1 MQRRRAASA
10 GSVIPAAAPAP
21 RPAPRSP
28 SIHQRRG
35 AGPAPVRASAGPG
48 SRARRLADRLRGQPQ
63 GSLPRSPPGL
73 AAAVSPAS
81 SRSASAL
88 ASRSSSQIASA
99 LSAPISPARYRR
111 PGPPRGCRLVSHG
124 PPPSA
129 GGQSSGRCHRRRCCW
144 VKGETFSMV
153 RHQHHAHGTSSVK
166 EVPVGAAPTVP
177 LWDGRPSCVL
187 HLAIPGS
194 LLVYLKPSSALGG
207 SAPQL
212 ASHSGQ
218 WHLQGT
224 EGSLSALQAAGCEV
238 QLFDHSTWHRK
249 VHLAKGTDGGASAR
263 QAEWC
268 PPCGAGSRVVP
279 EAAVGPIT

>member
-129 GGQSSGRCHRRRCCW
+129 GGQSSGRCHRRRCCCEALTPPLTPPCCRPLPA
-144 VKGETFSMV
+144 VAATAPARSLGGAESSLHPLFLPALLLRIPHPSSLP
-153 RHQHHAHGTSSVK
+153 HALGPGRQVSRCAGRSREGK
-166 EVPVGAAPTVP
+166 DRA
-177 LWDGRPSCVL
+177 RPS
-187 HLAIPGS
+187 A
-194 LLVYLKPSSALGG
+194 LLP
-207 SAPQL
+207 PRPRR
-212 ASHSGQ
+212 
-218 WHLQGT
+218 
-224 EGSLSALQAAGCEV
+224 AGHV
-238 QLFDHSTWHRK
+238 R
-249 VHLAKGTDGGASAR
+249 
-263 QAEWC
+263 
-268 PPCGAGSRVVP
+268 
-279 EAAVGPIT
+279 

>member
-1 MQRRRAASA
+1 M
-10 GSVIPAAAPAP
+10 
-21 RPAPRSP
+21 
-28 SIHQRRG
+28 
-35 AGPAPVRASAGPG
+35 GPAPTA
-48 SRARRLADRLRGQPQ
+48 
-63 GSLPRSPPGL
+63 
-73 AAAVSPAS
+73 
-81 SRSASAL
+81 
-88 ASRSSSQIASA
+88 
-99 LSAPISPARYRR
+99 
-111 PGPPRGCRLVSHG
+111 
-124 PPPSA
+124 
-129 GGQSSGRCHRRRCCW
+129 
-144 VKGETFSMV
+144 
-153 RHQHHAHGTSSVK
+153 
-166 EVPVGAAPTVP
+166 P
-177 LWDGRPSCVL
+177 LWDGLPCVL

>member
-1 MQRRRAASA
+1 M
-10 GSVIPAAAPAP
+10 
-21 RPAPRSP
+21 
-28 SIHQRRG
+28 
-35 AGPAPVRASAGPG
+35 VRHFFFFQCFKRWVLFTLSN
-48 SRARRLADRLRGQPQ
+48 S
-63 GSLPRSPPGL
+63 PGL
-73 AAAVSPAS
+73 
-81 SRSASAL
+81 RSTS
-88 ASRSSSQIASA
+88 
-99 LSAPISPARYRR
+99 
-111 PGPPRGCRLVSHG
+111 
-124 PPPSA
+124 
-129 GGQSSGRCHRRRCCW
+129 

-166 EVPVGAAPTVP
+166 EVPVGPAPTVP